1 MAQTKK
7 KTTGTRSS
15 SKSKSTKK
23 QPKTAEKHISSEFL
37 NQAAPYILA
46 AVAILLAVCIVIG
59 EGKIGGG
66 IKMFFTGLF
75 SSAAYALPLFL
86 LARAYLWRRDVEEG
100 QNYGRNSCAVIVF
113 VCFTMLLHILGGG
126 EGSLG
131 FMVHY
136 KDGMSLVGG
145 GAVGGILGELLFR
158 GFGKICSVI
167 ILLSVIVL
175 LSLYIAGLT
184 PKGIYVWVAYHIKF
198 AGEKRAKRAEIRKN
212 APPTKRE
219 LKEEEYLAYLKEKK
233 KRERAELEVA
243 KERENKTVVNK
254 PVQQPTVYKVRRRRL
269 TEMDVP
275 LDDDVTESVQ
285 NTPEETYEYESD
297 YGESSAVVDE
307 KIFDEVMRRTKERIE
322 KSKGEELIR
331 ELHSD
336 ETFDSEEVA
345 DTSPEPMP
353 EAVCGGVV
361 YGADESDFE
370 ENGVETEESIAAG
383 EVLDAVEIAAINLH
397 EKAKQNASAKSTH
410 IEVKE
415 AKAEEKQK
423 STDGTLDISQI
434 FAGNGEELINKVS
447 EAQTKEG
454 LSVKREALSSESSAP
469 VSETVS
475 QPSTHEYVFPPIELL
490 TADDNSGQEN
500 IKDELQENALKL
512 VETLRSFNVKV
523 KIEDISRGP
532 TITRYE
538 LIPEPGTKVSSIKNL
553 VDDIALNL
561 ATTGVR
567 IEAPIPGKSAV
578 GIEVP
583 NKKQAT
589 VHLRTLIESARF
601 KSEKSKLTVCLGED
615 VAGEPRFFD
624 IAKMPHL
631 LIAGTTGS
639 GKSVCINSI
648 IMSIL
653 YKASPDEVKL
663 MLIDPK
669 KVELNIYNGIP
680 HLLVPVISETKK
692 AAGALSWAVG
702 EMERRYGLIEAVG
715 VRDINAYNKAT
726 ENDPDY
732 ERMCRIVII
741 IDELADFMM
750 TAPDEVEESICRL
763 AQKARAAG
771 MHLIVG
777 TQRPS
782 TNVITG
788 LIKANI
794 PSRIAFT
801 VTNQVDSRVILDRVG
816 AENLIGRGDMLFNPV
831 GALKPFRVQGA
842 FVSESDVEKV
852 VTYIKN
858 FNEECDTYSESVA
871 NQIEREAQKCD
882 SGKGKKG
889 GDGIGDDG
897 GDEDPMLS
905 AAIELAVDSKKISTS
920 LIQRKLSLGYGRAAK
935 LIDRMEE
942 LGYVSA
948 PDGQKPR
955 EVLITKQEY
964 MEMRLNNDID

>member
-46 AVAILLAVCIVIG
+46 ALAILLAVCIVIG

-75 SSAAYALPLFL
+75 SSAAYAIPVFL
-86 LARAYLWRRDVEEG
+86 LVRAYLWRRDVEEG
-100 QNYGRNSCAVIVF
+100 QNYGRNSCTAIVF

-126 EGSLG
+126 ESSLG
-131 FMVHY
+131 FTVHY
-136 KDGMSLVGG
+136 KDGMNLVGG

-167 ILLSVIVL
+167 ILVSVAVI

-198 AGEKRAKRAEIRKN
+198 AGEKRARRAEIRKN

-219 LKEEEYLAYLKEKK
+219 IKEEEYLAYLKEKK
-233 KRERAELEVA
+233 RRERAELESA
-243 KERENKTVVNK
+243 KEKQNEPVVK
-254 PVQQPTVYKVRRRRL
+254 KAVQQPTVYKVRRRRL
-269 TEMDVP
+269 TEMDIP
-275 LDDDVTESVQ
+275 LDDDITESVQ
-285 NTPEETYEYESD
+285 NTTEEDYEYDSE
-297 YGESSAVVDE
+297 YGEVSSVVDE

-322 KSKGEELIR
+322 KSKGEELLK
-331 ELHSD
+331 ELPSD
-336 ETFDSEEVA
+336 EAFESEEVEI
-345 DTSPEPMP
+345 SNEPTA
-353 EAVCGGVV
+353 EIVSGGVV
-361 YGADESDFE
+361 YGADESDFD
-370 ENGVETEESIAAG
+370 ENGIDTEESIVAG

-397 EKAKQNASAKSTH
+397 EKAKHTAGTKSTH
-410 IEVKE
+410 TE
-415 AKAEEKQK
+415 AKTEEKQD
-423 STDGTLDISQI
+423 SDDGTLDISQI
-434 FAGNGEELINKVS
+434 FAGDGEDLINKVS
-447 EAQTKEG
+447 EAHTKEG
-454 LSVKREALSSESSAP
+454 LSVKREALSSESSEA
-469 VSETVS
+469 VSEIVS
-475 QPSTHEYVFPPIELL
+475 QPSMPEYVFPPIELL
-490 TADDNSGQEN
+490 TADDDSGQEN

-589 VHLRTLIESARF
+589 VHLRTLIESAKF

-692 AAGALSWAVG
+692 ASGALSWAVG

-715 VRDINAYNKAT
+715 VRDINAYNKVT

-858 FNEECDTYSESVA
+858 FNAECDTYSESVA

-882 SGKGKKG
+882 SGGKGKKG
-889 GDGIGDDG
+889 GDGTGTDG

-905 AAIELAVDSKKISTS
+905 AAIELAVDSRKISTS